1 MYPSGDA
8 ETLTSQKQPITI
20 AIEDEDP
27 QVIEALLRYVYTS
40 DLDWNNSD
48 RELHPYHFYA
58 LVFKMAIKFK
68 IPRLALLAL
77 EPIELSEVSRI
88 DEELQDAVPDLYAMP
103 LDREGRE
110 LRETLVKKT
119 AKPWGVGMLNF
130 PSYKELVATVPEF
143 ALDTIAYLAR
153 EGQGDV
159 ALPIQSRPEHVGSG
173 QIRDGALA

>member
-8 ETLTSQKQPITI
+8 KTLTSQKQPITI

-130 PSYKELVATVPEF
+130 PSYKELWRCRFRADLNMSE
-143 ALDTIAYLAR
+143 AAR
-153 EGQGDV
+153 FEMVRWHEVTTNVLV
-159 ALPIQSRPEHVGSG
+159 AL
-173 QIRDGALA
+173 

>member
-1 MYPSGDA
+1 MK
-8 ETLTSQKQPITI
+8 TLTLPKQPITI
-20 AIEDEDP
+20 VIEDEDP
-27 QVIEALLRYVYTS
+27 QVIEALLRYVYTN

-77 EPIELSEVSRI
+77 EPIELSEISRI

-110 LRETLVKKT
+110 LREILIKKT

-130 PSYKELVATVPEF
+130 PSYKELIATVPEF
-143 ALDTIAYLAR
+143 TLDTIAYLAKESR
-153 EGQGDV
+153 RDT
-159 ALPIQSRPEHVGSG
+159 ALPIQSGPDHVGGG
-173 QIRDGALA
+173 QVRDDVLT